1 MAKTADD
8 YRKDVAR
15 LRKQLRAAEKK
26 ELEEAG
32 QWLVD
37 HFADASVDGTTAK
50 IEAAK
55 AKVLGQQTTG
65 LMDDADAEE
74 VDHGEATET
83 RRCRPEDRPLDLA
96 EGQAEREAR
105 RFCVT
110 SGVGPRPRPSENL
123 TEEAQILG
131 EASPAGRT
139 ASAGS
144 LLR

>member
-1 MAKTADD
+1 MLPGCASSSGQ
-8 YRKDVAR
+8 R
-15 LRKQLRAAEKK
+15 KK

-83 RRCRPEDRPLDLA
+83 DH
-96 EGQAEREAR
+96 G
-105 RFCVT
+105 
-110 SGVGPRPRPSENL
+110 SGVVADRW
-123 TEEAQILG
+123 Q
-131 EASPAGRT
+131 
-139 ASAGS
+139 
-144 LLR
+144 